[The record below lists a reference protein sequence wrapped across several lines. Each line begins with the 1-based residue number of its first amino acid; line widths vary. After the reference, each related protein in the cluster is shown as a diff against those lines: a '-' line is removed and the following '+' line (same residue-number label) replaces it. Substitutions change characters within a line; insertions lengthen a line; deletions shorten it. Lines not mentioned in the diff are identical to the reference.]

1 MCDCCSRKGQPLIP
15 GQGVPQ
21 HGHDHGHDHGQGHHH
36 HHGHDHGHDHGQ
48 GHHHHHDHGPVFTVI
63 EAAPASLK
71 TKS

>member
-36 HHGHDHGHDHGQ
+36 HH
-48 GHHHHHDHGPVFTVI
+48 DHGPVFTVI